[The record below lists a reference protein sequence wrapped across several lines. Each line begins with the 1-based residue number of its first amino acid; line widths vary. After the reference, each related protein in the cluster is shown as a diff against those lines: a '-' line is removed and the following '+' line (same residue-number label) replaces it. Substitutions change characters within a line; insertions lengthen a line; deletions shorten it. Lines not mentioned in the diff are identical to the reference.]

1 MNQKLQKK
9 VYILNFRPP
18 HCCFKVL
25 RQCGDDTDPRSRKN
39 VEVAIQNLM
48 TFLKEA
54 KVVWFSLS
62 FLK

>member
-1 MNQKLQKK
+1 M
-9 VYILNFRPP
+9 NFRLTY
-18 HCCFKVL
+18 CCFKVL

-54 KVVWFSLS
+54 KVVEFSLIFFS
-62 FLK
+62 NVAAL